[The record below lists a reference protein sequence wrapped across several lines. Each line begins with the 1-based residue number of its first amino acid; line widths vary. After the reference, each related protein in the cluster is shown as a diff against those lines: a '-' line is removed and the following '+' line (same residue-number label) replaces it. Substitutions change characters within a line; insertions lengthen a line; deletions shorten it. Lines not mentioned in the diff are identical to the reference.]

1 MTKIILFML
10 LSATAAPSVHAGD
23 MKDSVRDAAEFCN
36 QFVIND
42 PDPGIR
48 FDTHFDYHHDCTV
61 YDRDNLRR

>member
-1 MTKIILFML
+1 MTRLALFML

-23 MKDSVRDAAEFCN
+23 AKDSVRDAADFCN

-61 YDRDNLRR
+61 YDRDDLRR